1 MTKQKKMQE
10 RKRRWRRGGCMT
22 SANCK
27 FLWEHGHDD
36 DDDKDEDDNKRHP
49 VGL

>member
-1 MTKQKKMQE
+1 
-10 RKRRWRRGGCMT
+10 MT

-27 FLWEHGHDD
+27 FLWEHDHDD
-36 DDDKDEDDNKRHP
+36 DDDKDKDDNKRHP